1 MQLPVDSKIDKQQR
15 LLEVAET
22 YFREI
27 VAPQAAA
34 IEREPEALREALQ
47 GMGDRALLAIRVP
60 KSWGGSQLSELDF
73 LRFQIMVARY
83 SGALAFLQTQ
93 HQSAGSLLEASP
105 NQSLKQE
112 YLPRMA
118 RGKVLVGVGFSQ
130 LRRRGEP
137 PLKAVPVAG
146 GYQLEGEVPWVTGFG
161 FFEDFIIGAT
171 LPDGREVYGM
181 VPLQDTDRQS
191 GGSISFSPPMELA
204 AMASTNTVRAKLREW
219 FLPSDR
225 VVSVQPAGSIHKKS
239 EKNVLHHG
247 FFALG
252 CAQAGLD
259 ILETVYQK
267 KQLPF
272 LQQAFDSLNQELTSC
287 RRAMFEALP
296 PQSQMFEQRLQLRA
310 WAINLAGRCSQAAV
324 TASSGAANSN
334 DHRAQRVYREALMFT
349 VSGQTVAVME
359 ATLKQLLS
367 VGKKSYN

>member
-15 LLEVAET
+15 LLEVAQT

-60 KSWGGSQLSELDF
+60 QSWGGSQLSELDF

-137 PLKAVPVAG
+137 PIKAVPFAG
-146 GYQLEGEVPWVTGFG
+146 GYHLEGEVPWITGFG

-181 VPLQDTDRQS
+181 VPLQNTDRQS

-225 VVSVQPAGSIHKKS
+225 VVSVQPAGSIQKKS

-267 KQLPF
+267 KELSF

-324 TASSGAANSN
+324 TASSGAANSSA
-334 DHRAQRVYREALMFT
+334 HPAQRVYREALMFT
-349 VSGQTVAVME
+349 VSGQTTAVME
-359 ATLKQLLS
+359 ATLKQLL
-367 VGKKSYN
+367 